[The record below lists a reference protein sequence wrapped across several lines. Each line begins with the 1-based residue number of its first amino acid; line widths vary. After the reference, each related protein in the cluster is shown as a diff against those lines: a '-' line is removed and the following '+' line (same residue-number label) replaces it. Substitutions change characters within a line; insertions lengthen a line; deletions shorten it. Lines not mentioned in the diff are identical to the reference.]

1 MVRIKNINISFV
13 LILLAALL
21 IVTPSAAFNIA
32 VYGDTAGFN
41 PELHKDAFTL
51 VYSLSGSEGTSL
63 DSNIT
68 KYTDSLVDVIFMGGD
83 DTFTPNTASQ
93 IEQAVKSGKLFVV
106 SYKNYQDF
114 DASLPATANGT
125 VKDGKYLQVK
135 DPPTSLSKAIFGG
148 LRENFPNTDPFSS
161 RPHTAAKPGS
171 VTLLSFDNKDPALL
185 YWKYGDGYVIEWTL
199 ISNQR
204 YLNSTEADLINARLM
219 TFLLN
224 SMAPE
229 TTPTATITTQT
240 STVPVQPDSG
250 NMSVYSSP
258 LGASILI
265 DGRYYGTTPA
275 NLTSLPAGNHIIRLA
290 LSGFYD
296 YEGTVYVLAGQ
307 TTHAFGTLQPLNQ
320 YTIPPTP
327 VPTSAAPIIIEVP
340 ATAEPTPSGGPLEN
354 PGVLVA
360 IIGVITACIGA
371 GATIFSH
378 MFKGKKE

>member
-1 MVRIKNINISFV
+1 MVQIKNINKSFI
-13 LILLAALL
+13 LILFAAML
-21 IVTPSAAFNIA
+21 IVMPSSAFNTA

-41 PELHKDAFTL
+41 PELHKDVFTL

-63 DSNIT
+63 DANIT
-68 KYTDSLVDVIFMGGD
+68 EYTDPSVDVIFMGGD

-93 IEQAVKSGKLFVV
+93 LEQAVESGKIFVV

-135 DPPTSLSKAIFGG
+135 DPATPLSKTIFSG
-148 LRENFPNTDPFSS
+148 LRQNFPNTDPFSS

-171 VTLLSFDNKDPALL
+171 ITLLSFDNKDPALL
-185 YWKYGDGYVIEWTL
+185 YWKYGSGYVIEWTL

-204 YLNSTEADLINARLM
+204 YLNSTEADLINTRLM
-219 TFLLN
+219 TVLLN
-224 SMAPE
+224 SRVPA
-229 TTPTATITTQT
+229 TTPPTAIVTPT

-250 NMSVYSSP
+250 SISVYSSP

-275 NLTSLPAGNHIIRLA
+275 NLTAVTAGNHIIRLA
-290 LSGFYD
+290 LSGYYD

-320 YTIPPTP
+320 YTAPPTP
-327 VPTSAAPIIIEVP
+327 VPTTAVPIIIEVP
-340 ATAEPTPSGGPLEN
+340 ATAQPTQTGPLEN

-371 GATIFSH
+371 AATVFSH
-378 MFKGKKE
+378 IFKSKKE

>member
-1 MVRIKNINISFV
+1 MVHLKNINKSFI
-13 LILLAALL
+13 LILFAAML
-21 IVTPSAAFNIA
+21 IVMPSAAFNTA

-63 DSNIT
+63 DANIT
-68 KYTDSLVDVIFMGGD
+68 KYTDPSVDVIFMGGD

-93 IEQAVKSGKLFVV
+93 LEQAVKSGKIFVV

-114 DASLPATANGT
+114 DASLPSTANGT

-135 DPPTSLSKAIFGG
+135 DPDTPLSKAIFSG

-171 VTLLSFDNKDPALL
+171 ITLLSFDNKDPALL
-185 YWKYGDGYVIEWTL
+185 YWKYGNGYVIEWTL

-224 SMAPE
+224 AGAPE
-229 TTPTATITTQT
+229 TTPPTTIITQT

-250 NMSVYSSP
+250 SISVYSSP

-290 LSGFYD
+290 LSGYYD

-307 TTHAFGTLQPLNQ
+307 ATHAFGTLQPLNQ
-320 YTIPPTP
+320 YTAPPTP
-327 VPTSAAPIIIEVP
+327 VPTSAVPIIIEVP
-340 ATAEPTPSGGPLEN
+340 ATAEPTPTGPLEN

-360 IIGVITACIGA
+360 IIGVLTATIGA
-371 GATIFSH
+371 AATIFSH